1 MSYGAAGLLGLGF
14 DSLSNIDA
22 YVNSTGAST
31 GRSLLYNLFLDN
43 PSEPNFIALSLQSTS
58 DGDQVT
64 GSFAIGKF
72 TVLLLYALVDASE
85 CRRDRVP
92 ILKCHKHQQNPN
104 LARRISS
111 ALECAVGL
119 LYCWHRDLFGF
130 NWCSGSAIEQGS
142 RSSG

>member
-1 MSYGAAGLLGLGF
+1 MGIWKYFLCQDRVCGVSKYSNDISYTNSASNRISVPSQAFLAVSNAQNPALTYGAVGLLGLGF

-31 GRSLLYNLFLDN
+31 GRSLLYNLFQDN

-72 TVLLLYALVDASE
+72 TALLLYALVDASE
-85 CRRDRVP
+85 CRRD
-92 ILKCHKHQQNPN
+92 
-104 LARRISS
+104 
-111 ALECAVGL
+111 
-119 LYCWHRDLFGF
+119 
-130 NWCSGSAIEQGS
+130 
-142 RSSG
+142 